1 MGTDREPTDADL
13 VARTRAGDREA
24 FGLLYDR
31 YARLVRVVAADAAR
45 DAATIQDLTQ
55 ECFLRGFRQLATLRE
70 PERFRFWLVG
80 IARQVVREHR
90 RRRGHEPLVGEVAGP
105 DQGEPADDADEID
118 HVLRRVAELPE
129 DERLAVRLFYLAG
142 RDADETAGLLGVSR
156 SGVYVLLKRACARI
170 ARWLALPREVRP

>member
-31 YARLVRVVAADAAR
+31 FARLVRAVAADAAR
-45 DAATIQDLTQ
+45 DAATIQDITQ
-55 ECFLRGFRQLATLRE
+55 ECFLRAFRQLATLRE
-70 PERFRFWLVG
+70 PGRFRFWLVG
-80 IARQVVREHR
+80 IARQVVREQR
-90 RRRGHEPLVGEVAGP
+90 RRRGHEPLGGEVAAP
-105 DQGEPADDADEID
+105 DPGEPIDDADEIG

-156 SGVYVLLKRACARI
+156 SMVYVLLKRACARI
-170 ARWLALPREVRP
+170 ARWLAPPREVRP